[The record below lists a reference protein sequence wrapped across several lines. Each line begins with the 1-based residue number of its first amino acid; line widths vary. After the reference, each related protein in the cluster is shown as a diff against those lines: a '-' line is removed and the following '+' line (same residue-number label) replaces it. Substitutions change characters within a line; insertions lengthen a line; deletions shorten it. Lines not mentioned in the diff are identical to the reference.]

1 MSTMEENETRYERAL
16 HAMQTGV
23 AMEQQLDGAESAK
36 HLRVGINSAMI
47 GDAALAGLLI
57 AKGVFTLEE
66 YVEAQAKEAQAEVRR
81 YENRLSQRM
90 GTEVRLA

>member
-1 MSTMEENETRYERAL
+1 MSTMEENEARYERAL